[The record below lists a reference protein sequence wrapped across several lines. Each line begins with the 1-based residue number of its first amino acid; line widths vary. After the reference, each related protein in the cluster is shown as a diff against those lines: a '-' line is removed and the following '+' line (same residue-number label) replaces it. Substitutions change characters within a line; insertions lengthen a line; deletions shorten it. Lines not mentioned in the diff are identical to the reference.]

1 MLALCF
7 CLLGNGCSK
16 GITRATAATVFFVR
30 GNVVFGNAE
39 RNDFQ
44 PVTSKSKIH
53 VGDTVR
59 TAEGASI
66 NLALIPGAFVQLS
79 GNSEIKIED
88 LRLTKDG
95 NETAGGVLDRRA
107 QIRLNR
113 GRIVSLFSR
122 SDRSGSHFDVTT
134 SQVTFAPDSDCL
146 FSVWTDGTTTRAAC
160 GRGEVSTSA
169 DAQPPVKNCCWLFL
183 SMANSVQGTNRRNCR
198 CGCADGH
205 QNGTRR
211 RTGVA
216 GSSGRLAKPP
226 RILSILSVAEIG
238 RSGDL

>member
-1 MLALCF
+1 MRFAFFSGVLVLCL
-7 CLLGNGCSK
+7 CGNGCSK
-16 GITRATAATVFFVR
+16 GITRATTATVFFVR

-39 RNDFQ
+39 RNDFR

-95 NETAGGVLDRRA
+95 NETAGGILDRRA

-113 GRIVSLFSR
+113 GRIVSLFSH
-122 SDRSGSHFDVTT
+122 SDTSASEFSVTIG
-134 SQVTFAPDSDCL
+134 QVLLRPDSDCL
-146 FSVWTDGTTTRAAC
+146 FSGWTDGTTSRATC
-160 GRGEVSTSA
+160 GRGEVSASA
-169 DAQPPVKNCCWLFL
+169 DAQPPLKIAAGYFSQWPTASKEPVAATTNASAQMDIKTALDVEPELLDQAAGW
-183 SMANSVQGTNRRNCR
+183 QNRR
-198 CGCADGH
+198 
-205 QNGTRR
+205 
-211 RTGVA
+211 VF
-216 GSSGRLAKPP
+216 
-226 RILSILSVAEIG
+226 
-238 RSGDL
+238 

>member
-1 MLALCF
+1 MRFISFSSVLTLCF

-16 GITRATAATVFFVR
+16 GITRATAATLFFVR

-66 NLALIPGAFVQLS
+66 SLALIPGAFVQLS

-88 LRLTKDG
+88 LRVTKDG

-107 QIRLNR
+107 QIRLNS

-160 GRGEVSTSA
+160 GRGEVSASVA
-169 DAQPPVKNCCWLFL
+169 AQRPVKIP
-183 SMANSVQGTNRRNCR
+183 
-198 CGCADGH
+198 
-205 QNGTRR
+205 
-211 RTGVA
+211 A
-216 GSSGRLAKPP
+216 GYLQP
-226 RILSILSVAEIG
+226 
-238 RSGDL
+238 